1 MKITYTVDNT
11 PRPAILAMFQ
21 NADHTVTIKVLDDTS
36 YEITRNGVT
45 TKTDMTKWYFNGH
58 GVIRH
63 IENDI
68 KAGYYPGVR
77 RTA

>member
-1 MKITYTVDNT
+1 MKIEYTVDST
-11 PRPAILAMFQ
+11 QGPAILAIYQ
-21 NADHTVTIKVLDDTS
+21 NAEHTLTIKVLDDTS
-36 YEITRNGVT
+36 YEVTRNGVT
-45 TKTDMTKWYFNGH
+45 TKTDMTKWYFNGY

-77 RTA
+77 KVA